1 MTCIFIMIL
10 CIWFSLRRSSKFVFH
25 STLLMLIFSKIKH
38 GIFSFSKPLYKLQS
52 KLLTMFGLTQ
62 PSEKSYPVWIGL
74 LVDTVYNT
82 SLISIGLV
90 MGSHGLFLPYFFHIF
105 KSKVKTDICLLPSS
119 LSSTNRGPAGWLDH
133 WCISHHAHASLS
145 IYQTLACFHSC
156 SWQGCYLH
164 AKLNLESEILAETLM
179 PVSGFLHAPVKSC
192 QRRQIN
198 PGCAGTITHRWVEH
212 V

>member
-1 MTCIFIMIL
+1 MVC
-10 CIWFSLRRSSKFVFH
+10 
-25 STLLMLIFSKIKH
+25 
-38 GIFSFSKPLYKLQS
+38 FSFSKPLYKLQS
-52 KLLTMFGLTQ
+52 ILLTMFGLTR
-62 PSEKSYPVWIGL
+62 PSEKSYPRLDWTACWYSI
-74 LVDTVYNT
+74 NT
-82 SLISIGLV
+82 IGLV
-90 MGSHGLFLPYFFHIF
+90 MDGSHGLFLPCFFHIF
-105 KSKVKTDICLLPSS
+105 KSKVKTDICLLPSI
-119 LSSTNRGPAGWLDH
+119 LSSTNRGPAGWLDR
-133 WCISHHAHASLS
+133 WCISHHARASLS

-192 QRRQIN
+192 QRRQID